1 MSTDSLDDLQ
11 ARLEAC
17 RSRDRHALHRQIQ
30 RQRRQPDAVK
40 LAELA
45 ARVDASA
52 ASSGARAASV
62 PALQWPA
69 LPVCDRRDELAR
81 AISDHQVVVV
91 AGETG
96 SGKTTQLPKICL
108 SLGRGVRGLIGHT
121 QPRRLAARAVASRV
135 AEELGTQV
143 GDKVGM
149 QVRFA
154 DNTSE
159 ASLLKV
165 MTDGILLAEIQRDR
179 FLNAYDTLIIDE
191 AQNLSAEMLEEVR
204 LLSNLETSSS
214 KLIQIMLV
222 GQPELKEM
230 LRRPDLRQL
239 KQRIALSQHLRPF
252 NESEMRE
259 YIENR
264 LRKAG
269 FTGRRI
275 FKRDALKSIFHFSEG
290 TPRLIN
296 SLCDGSLLLGFA
308 RQKTLVDARMV
319 EEVASDL
326 DIVPVS
332 PEKVSE
338 GSEPGAKSR
347 SRKKGIFS
355 LFR

>member
-1 MSTDSLDDLQ
+1 MTDVSIYCEHFGLIRPPFELSPDPAFLF
-11 ARLEAC
+11 LGEA
-17 RSRDRHALHRQIQ
+17 HREG
-30 RQRRQPDAVK
+30 
-40 LAELA
+40 LATL
-45 ARVDASA
+45 VYGVQ
-52 ASSGARAASV
+52 SGKGFV
-62 PALQWPA
+62 MLT
-69 LPVCDRRDELAR
+69 
-81 AISDHQVVVV
+81 
-91 AGETG
+91 GEVGT
-96 SGKTTQLPKICL
+96 GKTTLLHALLAQLESNIH
-108 SLGRGVRGLIGHT
+108 SAFIFN
-121 QPRRLAARAVASRV
+121 PRLEPLDFFRV
-135 AEELGTQV
+135 LFEELEIEPKGES
-143 GDKVGM
+143 K
-149 QVRFA
+149 A
-154 DNTSE
+154 E
-159 ASLLKV
+159 YLLQLN
-165 MTDGILLAEIQRDR
+165 DFLIQRLRDNER
-179 FLNAYDTLIIDE
+179 TLLIIDE

-326 DIVPVS
+326 DIVPMS

-338 GSEPGAKSR
+338 GSEQGAQSR

>member
-1 MSTDSLDDLQ
+1 MTDVSIYCEHFGLIRPPFELSPDPAFLF
-11 ARLEAC
+11 LGEA
-17 RSRDRHALHRQIQ
+17 HREG
-30 RQRRQPDAVK
+30 
-40 LAELA
+40 LATL
-45 ARVDASA
+45 VYGVQ
-52 ASSGARAASV
+52 SGKGFV
-62 PALQWPA
+62 MLT
-69 LPVCDRRDELAR
+69 
-81 AISDHQVVVV
+81 
-91 AGETG
+91 GEVGT
-96 SGKTTQLPKICL
+96 GKTTLLHALLAQLESNIH
-108 SLGRGVRGLIGHT
+108 SAFIFN
-121 QPRRLAARAVASRV
+121 PRLEPLDFFRV
-135 AEELGTQV
+135 LFEELEIEPKGES
-143 GDKVGM
+143 K
-149 QVRFA
+149 A
-154 DNTSE
+154 E
-159 ASLLKV
+159 YLLQLN
-165 MTDGILLAEIQRDR
+165 DFLIQRLRDNER
-179 FLNAYDTLIIDE
+179 TLLIIDE

-326 DIVPVS
+326 DIVPVGA
-332 PEKVSE
+332 EKASE
-338 GSEPGAKSR
+338 VPDKGAKSR